1 VQNDNEAI
9 RGRRVYFFHD
19 CIPGVSALGVK
30 MQWEGEG
37 NLLQKACLW
46 VAGCGIVCPCHG
58 MSGHLS
64 GRVEGRREKG
74 REIGAWHEQ

>member
-46 VAGCGIVCPCHG
+46 VAGCGSVSLPWHEWA
-58 MSGHLS
+58 LV
-64 GRVEGRREKG
+64 REGRREE
-74 REIGAWHEQ
+74 REREGDWRLA